1 MEHEE
6 KGVPPFSV
14 AGMSVAILPFPAL
27 GDVTIYLRLAWN
39 LCMAGAQVQ
48 FFSSLLYPARDRF
61 TWLDVRQDGKEDLVD
76 VANRFDLVIACFERC
91 YCPSVA
97 SQLSNGLTN
106 VAFVTAKKIPRNV
119 GVQGREVVVRG
130 RRFAD
135 ASTAFCRDSGAGLTM
150 VDWVDTYARDVFG
163 ISVKPGGE
171 LLSQLEERESSRL
184 VLIFPTTP
192 QPKKNYWLLGFRLL
206 GHAIRK
212 NGWDVEYV
220 GVPKE
225 HQQLEAAFPGF
236 VVRSF
241 VDING
246 LIDHVSTASVVISN
260 DSGGGHLAS
269 LIGLKTFTITRR
281 GEQFTWRP
289 GFNNLNTV
297 LHPYYR
303 FKLLGRYIWRPF
315 VPVWRVPSQ
324 LGRYCKK

>member
-1 MEHEE
+1 
-6 KGVPPFSV
+6 
-14 AGMSVAILPFPAL
+14 
-27 GDVTIYLRLAWN
+27 
-39 LCMAGAQVQ
+39 
-48 FFSSLLYPARDRF
+48 
-61 TWLDVRQDGKEDLVD
+61 
-76 VANRFDLVIACFERC
+76 
-91 YCPSVA
+91 
-97 SQLSNGLTN
+97 
-106 VAFVTAKKIPRNV
+106 
-119 GVQGREVVVRG
+119 
-130 RRFAD
+130 
-135 ASTAFCRDSGAGLTM
+135 
-150 VDWVDTYARDVFG
+150 
-163 ISVKPGGE
+163 SVKPGGE

-225 HQQLEAAFPGF
+225 HHQLEAAFPGF

-241 VDING
+241 VDISG

-297 LHPYYR
+297 L
-303 FKLLGRYIWRPF
+303 
-315 VPVWRVPSQ
+315 
-324 LGRYCKK
+324 